1 MAREDQPRLCI
12 VAEAAMG
19 EDVLRRVSV
28 VLESADIAV
37 LFIAPAGATPP
48 DVVSAKP
55 LVDAAQAKG
64 VAALIEGDA
73 QLART
78 LRADGVHLPWAKE
91 AAKRYGDARQIM
103 GNRFIV
109 GGDVGRSRHEAMSLC
124 ETGADYV
131 GFGIPGH
138 VEDRE
143 AARARQLALIEWWSE
158 IFEVPCVAFDV
169 ETPQEAVAL
178 AHAGADFVALAIP
191 AGLAIEELARWAQD
205 LADALTAREA
215 AA

>member
-1 MAREDQPRLCI
+1 
-12 VAEAAMG
+12 MG
-19 EDVLRRVSV
+19 EDALRRVSI

-37 LFIAPAGATPP
+37 LFIAPAGTTPF
-48 DVVSAKP
+48 DVASAKP

-64 VAALIEGDA
+64 VAVLIEGDA
-73 QLART
+73 RLART

-91 AAKRYGDARQIM
+91 IAKHFGDARQIM
-103 GNRFIV
+103 GHRFIV
-109 GGDVGRSRHEAMSLC
+109 GVDVGRSRHDAMSLG

-131 GFGIPGH
+131 GFGIPAH

-143 AARARQLALIEWWSE
+143 TARARQLALIEWWSE

-169 ETPQEAVAL
+169 ETSQEAVAL
-178 AHAGADFVALAIP
+178 AQAGADFVALAIP
-191 AGLAIEELARWAQD
+191 AGFATDELARWAHD
-205 LADALTAREA
+205 LAGALTAREA

>member
-12 VAEAAMG
+12 VAEAAIG

-48 DVVSAKP
+48 DAVSAKP

-78 LRADGVHLPWAKE
+78 LRADGVHLPWTKEVAK
-91 AAKRYGDARQIM
+91 YYSDARQIM

-109 GGDVGRSRHEAMSLC
+109 GGDVGRSRHDAMSLC

-143 AARARQLALIEWWSE
+143 TARARQMALIEWWSD

-178 AHAGADFVALAIP
+178 AHVGADFVVLAIP

-205 LADALTAREA
+205 LAGALTAREA

>member
-1 MAREDQPRLCI
+1 
-12 VAEAAMG
+12 MG
-19 EDVLRRVSV
+19 EDALKRVSV
-28 VLESADIAV
+28 VLESADIAA
-37 LFIAPAGATPP
+37 LFIAPAGATPL
-48 DVVSAKP
+48 DAASAKP
-55 LVDAAQAKG
+55 IVDAAQAKG
-64 VAALIEGDA
+64 VAALIVGDA

-78 LRADGVHLPWAKE
+78 LRADGVHLPWTKE
-91 AAKRYGDARQIM
+91 AAKHYGDARQIM
-103 GNRFIV
+103 GHRFIV
-109 GGDVGRSRHEAMSLC
+109 GVDVGRSRHDAMSLC

-143 AARARQLALIEWWSE
+143 SARARQLALIEWWSE
-158 IFEVPCVAFDV
+158 IFEVPCVAFDI

-191 AGLAIEELARWAQD
+191 AGLATEELARWAQD
-205 LADALTAREA
+205 LAGALTAREA